1 MIMNKKEFVNNQE
14 VLIQSLK
21 NNPKFAKE
29 LSKQYLNWL
38 NEEYQYHEDVKEIF
52 QKYM

>member
-1 MIMNKKEFVNNQE
+1 MIMKKKEFVNNQE

-21 NNPKFAKE
+21 NNPKFVKE

-38 NEEYQYHEDVKEIF
+38 NEEYHEDVKEIF

>member
-1 MIMNKKEFVNNQE
+1 MNNQE

-38 NEEYQYHEDVKEIF
+38 HEEYHEDVKEIF